1 MSTKKTEQTTDETA
15 GSETETVG
23 KSVDVSELVETA
35 VAKALKEALDAKA
48 EKEEKPEPTV
58 EATVPVDADEDAD
71 PRMVAIQKQLD
82 ELAAKQTAAE
92 QSAQAAEQAA
102 KVAEVA
108 KTHGLPDD
116 LVHVLAG
123 KSGEDLE
130 KAAKTL
136 ADLTG
141 AASRQQTPDGK
152 TPAGVGPKST
162 DPDADEIYASLYGG
176 QK

>member
-1 MSTKKTEQTTDETA
+1 MLDPKQTEKTTDETA

-35 VAKALKEALDAKA
+35 VSRALKEALDAKA
-48 EKEEKPEPTV
+48 DEKPDTPAEDQ
-58 EATVPVDADEDAD
+58 APVDEDAD
-71 PRMVAIQKQLD
+71 PRLAAIQKQLD
-82 ELAAKQTAAE
+82 ELASKQTAAE
-92 QSAQAAEQAA
+92 QSAKAAEQAA

-108 KTHGLPDD
+108 KTHGLPED

-123 KSGEDLE
+123 KSGDDLE

-141 AASRQQTPDGK
+141 AASRQQNPEGK
-152 TPAGVGPKST
+152 SPAGVGPKSSAE
-162 DPDADEIYASLYGG
+162 DSDAIYSSLYGG
-176 QK
+176 K

>member
-48 EKEEKPEPTV
+48 EKEDNPEHAV
-58 EATVPVDADEDAD
+58 ETTVPVDEDAD
-71 PRMVAIQKQLD
+71 PRLAAIQKQLD
-82 ELAAKQTAAE
+82 ELAAKQSAAE

-152 TPAGVGPKST
+152 APTGVGPKST